1 MTVEGAKMHLS
12 VVALRPLAGARE
24 LRWTRGEPSVLVL
37 NNAARLCSRWL
48 FSFSPSRMTSMLF
61 CALSRQRAPA
71 AKELRPGEDDRF
83 VENAKRPPV
92 VLEVA
97 VNRRRGTVVVI
108 AAADGDAVLPG
119 DVRLF
124 LASVSLIDDD
134 VVVVAAAAISGPAGG
149 AMPTIIAPLLDKTGA
164 IVLVQG
170 ESEAAE
176 VALVEEAEVVFMVE
190 TTAAVRCAAG
200 GKQVADGGV
209 A

>member
-1 MTVEGAKMHLS
+1 
-12 VVALRPLAGARE
+12 
-24 LRWTRGEPSVLVL
+24 
-37 NNAARLCSRWL
+37 
-48 FSFSPSRMTSMLF
+48 MLF
-61 CALSRQRAPA
+61 CVLSRQRAPA

-97 VNRRRGTVVVI
+97 VNRRRGAVVVI

-134 VVVVAAAAISGPAGG
+134 VVVVVAAAATSGPAGG
-149 AMPTIIAPLLDKTGA
+149 AMPTIIEPLLDKTGA

-176 VALVEEAEVVFMVE
+176 VALVEQAEVVFMVE